1 MVFKPPTVLMATQPC
16 AFKLALK
23 QRIEKTNTKN
33 LFLIDMY
40 INKEFEDFY
49 EAGKNRD
56 FYKIW
61 QKLSSPILNLLY
73 IGS

>member
-16 AFKLALK
+16 AFNCALK
-23 QRIEKTNTKN
+23 PRIEKTNTKN
-33 LFLIDMY
+33 LFLIDKF

-56 FYKIW
+56 FTNEGKNSTPLFEI
-61 QKLSSPILNLLY
+61 IY
-73 IGS
+73 I

>member
-23 QRIEKTNTKN
+23 PRIEKTNTKN
-33 LFLIDMY
+33 LFLIDKF

-56 FYKIW
+56 FTNEGKNSTPLFEI
-61 QKLSSPILNLLY
+61 IY
-73 IGS
+73 I

>member
-23 QRIEKTNTKN
+23 PRIEKTNTKN
-33 LFLIDMY
+33 LFLIDKF

-49 EAGKNRD
+49 EAGKNRE
-56 FYKIW
+56 IL
-61 QKLSSPILNLLY
+61 KLDKNSAHLF
-73 IGS
+73 